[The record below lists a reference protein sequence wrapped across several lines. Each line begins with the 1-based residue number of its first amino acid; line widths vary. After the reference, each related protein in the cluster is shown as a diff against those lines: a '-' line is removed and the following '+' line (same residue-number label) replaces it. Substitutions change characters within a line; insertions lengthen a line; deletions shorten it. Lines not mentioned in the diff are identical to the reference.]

1 MSVPESSTGN
11 AVAQTLGRR
20 EVRAALWLAL
30 AGIFMRELLLSVH
43 QVALTVLHPGRA
55 ARSGIVAIPLT
66 VRSDAGIAMLAN
78 MITLTPGTTSLHI
91 SADRKVLYAHVMNL
105 EGDPV
110 AQIVD
115 GFEAR
120 VCAALGEGGRP

>member
-1 MSVPESSTGN
+1 MMTMRSLWN
-11 AVAQTLGRR
+11 
-20 EVRAALWLAL
+20 WLAL
-30 AGIFMRELLLSVH
+30 AGIFIRELLLSVH